1 MSPPETQLRVANNF
15 RLDKFKDKV
24 LAPKILGRPP
34 GPELSN
40 EGHCSYTDH
49 FSSPYYAGPRSEGDI
64 IAGTLESIKTAP
76 EKQTQHLQGK
86 FIAIILPEV
95 PHQYKLTCKTVNSCE
110 LNQEKR
116 TWTFK
121 PQKEGKQDC
130 KVLLNTVMMGLELSP
145 PVTFQLRA
153 GLGPVFLSGQECYEI
168 PELSW
173 EEEEEEE
180 EQQSEEDDD
189 DDDDDD
195 EEVSL
200 EETPVK
206 KGKRLASQ
214 KQTSVAKKKK
224 VEKEEE
230 AARPSLKGKSPVNK
244 YVRDQGAMTDQLSR
258 RQIRE
263 YQLYSRTS
271 GKHVQVTGRRISA
284 TAEDGN
290 KFDRSLS
297 LMTAKLIVETDTF
310 GSRVRIKGA
319 ESEKYI
325 CMNKRGKLIGKPSGK
340 SKDCVFTEI
349 VLENNYTAF
358 QNARHEGWFM
368 AFTRQGRPRQ
378 ASSRQGTPSPGRNPG
393 PSGKSKDCVFTEI
406 VLENNYTAFQN
417 ARHEGWFMAFT
428 RQGRPRQASRSRQN
442 QREAHFIKRLYEGQ
456 LPFPNQVERQKQF
469 EFVGSA
475 PTRRTK
481 RTRRPQPRT

>member
-1 MSPPETQLRVANNF
+1 M
-15 RLDKFKDKV
+15 
-24 LAPKILGRPP
+24 
-34 GPELSN
+34 
-40 EGHCSYTDH
+40 
-49 FSSPYYAGPRSEGDI
+49 
-64 IAGTLESIKTAP
+64 
-76 EKQTQHLQGK
+76 
-86 FIAIILPEV
+86 
-95 PHQYKLTCKTVNSCE
+95 
-110 LNQEKR
+110 
-116 TWTFK
+116 
-121 PQKEGKQDC
+121 
-130 KVLLNTVMMGLELSP
+130 
-145 PVTFQLRA
+145 
-153 GLGPVFLSGQECYEI
+153 
-168 PELSW
+168 
-173 EEEEEEE
+173 
-180 EQQSEEDDD
+180 
-189 DDDDDD
+189 
-195 EEVSL
+195 
-200 EETPVK
+200 
-206 KGKRLASQ
+206 
-214 KQTSVAKKKK
+214 
-224 VEKEEE
+224 E
-230 AARPSLKGKSPVNK
+230 AARLLPNFTLCLQLLILCCQTQGENHPSPNFNQ

-290 KFDRSLS
+290 KF
-297 LMTAKLIVETDTF
+297 AKLIVETDTF

-358 QNARHEGWFM
+358 QNA
-368 AFTRQGRPRQ
+368 GR
-378 ASSRQGTPSPGRNPG
+378 
-393 PSGKSKDCVFTEI
+393 
-406 VLENNYTAFQN
+406 
-417 ARHEGWFMAFT
+417 EGWFMAFT

>member
-1 MSPPETQLRVANNF
+1 MNRSRTSSTSERA
-15 RLDKFKDKV
+15 
-24 LAPKILGRPP
+24 APAFLWG
-34 GPELSN
+34 
-40 EGHCSYTDH
+40 
-49 FSSPYYAGPRSEGDI
+49 
-64 IAGTLESIKTAP
+64 
-76 EKQTQHLQGK
+76 
-86 FIAIILPEV
+86 
-95 PHQYKLTCKTVNSCE
+95 CE
-110 LNQEKR
+110 LNQEKP

-121 PQKEGKQDC
+121 AQKEGKQDC
-130 KVLLNTVMMGLELSP
+130 KLLLSTVGVPPHPAPPPGGEEGWSREGVRQICLGEKAKEEMNLVEILPPGSHEDRKRKPIILASLRASVLPMVVLTGLELSP
-145 PVTFQLRA
+145 PVTFHLRA
-153 GLGPVFLSGQECYEI
+153 GSGPVFLSGQECYDLPWE
-168 PELSW
+168 EEEAEEGL

-180 EQQSEEDDD
+180 EEEEDDD

-195 EEVSL
+195 IDSSL
-200 EETPVK
+200 EKETRVK
-206 KGKRLASQ
+206 QVKRLAPQ
-214 KQTSVAKKKK
+214 KQTSAAKTRGTEYQHPERTSSSQSHDAKP
-224 VEKEEE
+224 ELYNQGENH
-230 AARPSLKGKSPVNK
+230 PSPNFNQ

-290 KFDRSLS
+290 KFGVMLVGELCRTPGLAAPMDDGRRSLS
-297 LMTAKLIVETDTF
+297 PSPIAKLIVETDTF

-378 ASSRQGTPSPGRNPG
+378 AS
-393 PSGKSKDCVFTEI
+393 
-406 VLENNYTAFQN
+406 
-417 ARHEGWFMAFT
+417 
-428 RQGRPRQASRSRQN
+428 RSRQN
-442 QREAHFIKRLYEGQ
+442 QREAHFIKRLYQGQ
-456 LPFPNQVERQKQF
+456 LPFPNHADRQKQF

-481 RTRRPQPRT
+481 RTRRPQPLT